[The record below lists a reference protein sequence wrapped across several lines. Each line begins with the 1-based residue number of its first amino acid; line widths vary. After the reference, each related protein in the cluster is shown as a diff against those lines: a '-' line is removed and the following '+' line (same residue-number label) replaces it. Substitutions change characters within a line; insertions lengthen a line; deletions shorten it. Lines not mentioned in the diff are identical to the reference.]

1 MFGQRPRSDQ
11 EFWRIVKDN
20 DIQDEEQL
28 PTPIEDSLDQ
38 TNVGDSNTNSPAI
51 IENALYALYPDDPQ
65 LDDTT
70 SVAACLLGLSS
81 TSVCTAPALNS
92 SFFIDNLIS
101 FDSPHSKN
109 VSHVLLAPPSVI
121 VKNTNSGE

>member
-1 MFGQRPRSDQ
+1 RPRHPQSQGCVERANGVLTSALGKWMSDENSSHWSEGLLPVVYGINTRMSSTTKCTPYEVMFGQRPRSDQ

-51 IENALYALYPDDPQ
+51 IENEPY
-65 LDDTT
+65 
-70 SVAACLLGLSS
+70 
-81 TSVCTAPALNS
+81 
-92 SFFIDNLIS
+92 
-101 FDSPHSKN
+101 
-109 VSHVLLAPPSVI
+109 
-121 VKNTNSGE
+121 